1 MASCSSASP
10 PCSTSSAFLLS
21 ISLSSACSFR
31 SFSSSS
37 FCASSSDFSLFAARR
52 ALMAAMRSRASCSC
66 LARSFSKLQQKQG
79 YFVKTRNFRSSV
91 KNYLERLR
99 CYFICSVI
107 GLKNIASPSQ
117 PSPWGWGGGG
127 GGGRGGEKKDGA
139 TPSVIHGN
147 VE

>member
-1 MASCSSASP
+1 MASCSCASP

-79 YFVKTRNFRSSV
+79 YFVKTRNFRSRV

-117 PSPWGWGGGG
+117 PSPWGWR
-127 GGGRGGEKKDGA
+127 GGGRGGEKKRWSYA
-139 TPSVIHGN
+139 IGN
-147 VE
+147 TW

>member
-79 YFVKTRNFRSSV
+79 YFVKTKKFPIKRQKLSGTTSMLL
-91 KNYLERLR
+91 YLLR
-99 CYFICSVI
+99 DWSE
-107 GLKNIASPSQ
+107 NIASPSQ
-117 PSPWGWGGGG
+117 PSPWRW
-127 GGGRGGEKKDGA
+127 GGRGRKKRWSYA
-139 TPSVIHGN
+139 IGN
-147 VE
+147 TW

>member
-117 PSPWGWGGGG
+117 PSPWGF
-127 GGGRGGEKKDGA
+127 GRGREEEGEKKKMELR
-139 TPSVIHGN
+139 HR
-147 VE
+147 

>member
-79 YFVKTRNFRSSV
+79 YFVKTINFRSSV

-99 CYFICSVI
+99 YYFICSVI

-127 GGGRGGEKKDGA
+127 GGRGGEKKDGA

>member
-79 YFVKTRNFRSSV
+79 YFVKTKKFPIKRQKLSGTTSMLL
-91 KNYLERLR
+91 YLLR
-99 CYFICSVI
+99 DWS
-107 GLKNIASPSQ
+107 KNIASPSQ

-127 GGGRGGEKKDGA
+127 ERGRKKRWSYA
-139 TPSVIHGN
+139 IGN
-147 VE
+147 TW

>member
-127 GGGRGGEKKDGA
+127 EEGEKKKMELR
-139 TPSVIHGN
+139 HQ
-147 VE
+147 

>member
-1 MASCSSASP
+1 MASCSCASP

-127 GGGRGGEKKDGA
+127 GGKGGEKKDGA

>member
-127 GGGRGGEKKDGA
+127 GRKRGRKKRWSYA
-139 TPSVIHGN
+139 IGN
-147 VE
+147 TW

>member
-1 MASCSSASP
+1 MASCSCASP

-79 YFVKTRNFRSSV
+79 YFVKTRNFRLSV

-107 GLKNIASPSQ
+107 GLKTSHPLLNQ
-117 PSPWGWGGGG
+117 VLGDWGGGG
-127 GGGRGGEKKDGA
+127 GEEGKKKKDGA
-139 TPSVIHGN
+139 TPSVT
-147 VE
+147 

>member
-1 MASCSSASP
+1 MASCNCASP

-91 KNYLERLR
+91 KNYLERRLR
-99 CYFICSVI
+99 CYFICSVV
-107 GLKNIASPSQ
+107 GLKTSHPLLNQ
-117 PSPWGWGGGG
+117 VLGEMGGGE
-127 GGGRGGEKKDGA
+127 GEEKNKDGA

>member
-127 GGGRGGEKKDGA
+127 RERGRKKRWSYA
-139 TPSVIHGN
+139 IGN
-147 VE
+147 TW

>member
-1 MASCSSASP
+1 MASCSCASP

>member
-127 GGGRGGEKKDGA
+127 KRGRKKRWSYA
-139 TPSVIHGN
+139 ISNTW
-147 VE
+147 

>member
-1 MASCSSASP
+1 MASCSCASP

-127 GGGRGGEKKDGA
+127 KRGRKKRWSYA
-139 TPSVIHGN
+139 IGN
-147 VE
+147 TW

>member
-1 MASCSSASP
+1 MASCSCASP

-37 FCASSSDFSLFAARR
+37 FCVSSSDFSLFAARR

-127 GGGRGGEKKDGA
+127 GRDRGRKKRWSYA
-139 TPSVIHGN
+139 IGN
-147 VE
+147 TW

>member
-127 GGGRGGEKKDGA
+127 EEEGEKKKDGA

>member
-1 MASCSSASP
+1 MASCSCASP

-107 GLKNIASPSQ
+107 GLRTSHPLLNQ
-117 PSPWGWGGGG
+117 VRGDGGEGE
-127 GGGRGGEKKDGA
+127 EKKDGA

-147 VE
+147 VKKVE

>member
-1 MASCSSASP
+1 MASCSCASP

-127 GGGRGGEKKDGA
+127 RGRGGEKKDGA

>member
-1 MASCSSASP
+1 MASCSCASP

-91 KNYLERLR
+91 KNYLERR

-107 GLKNIASPSQ
+107 GLKTSHPLLNQ
-117 PSPWGWGGGG
+117 VRGDGEGGGE
-127 GGGRGGEKKDGA
+127 GRGGEKKDGA

>member
-1 MASCSSASP
+1 MASCSCASP

-91 KNYLERLR
+91 KNYLERRLR
-99 CYFICSVI
+99 CYFICSVV
-107 GLKNIASPSQ
+107 GLKTSHPLLNQ
-117 PSPWGWGGGG
+117 VLGEMGGG

>member
-1 MASCSSASP
+1 MASCSCASP

-117 PSPWGWGGGG
+117 PSPWGNGGGER
-127 GGGRGGEKKDGA
+127 GRKK
-139 TPSVIHGN
+139 
-147 VE
+147 

>member
-1 MASCSSASP
+1 MASCSCASP

-127 GGGRGGEKKDGA
+127 GRKRGRKKRWSYA
-139 TPSVIHGN
+139 IGN
-147 VE
+147 TW

>member
-1 MASCSSASP
+1 MASCSCASP

-127 GGGRGGEKKDGA
+127 GEEEGEKKKMELR
-139 TPSVIHGN
+139 HR
-147 VE
+147 

>member
-127 GGGRGGEKKDGA
+127 EGKGGEKKDGA

>member
-117 PSPWGWGGGG
+117 PSPWGW
-127 GGGRGGEKKDGA
+127 RGGEEGEKKKDGA

>member
-1 MASCSSASP
+1 MASCSCASP
-10 PCSTSSAFLLS
+10 PCSTSNAFLLS

-127 GGGRGGEKKDGA
+127 GEEEGEKKKMELR
-139 TPSVIHGN
+139 HR
-147 VE
+147 

>member
-1 MASCSSASP
+1 MASCSCASP

-127 GGGRGGEKKDGA
+127 EEEGEKKKMELR
-139 TPSVIHGN
+139 HR
-147 VE
+147 

>member
-127 GGGRGGEKKDGA
+127 GEEGEKKKMELR
-139 TPSVIHGN
+139 HQ
-147 VE
+147 

>member
-1 MASCSSASP
+1 MASCSCASP

-127 GGGRGGEKKDGA
+127 GEGEGGRKKRWSYA
-139 TPSVIHGN
+139 IGN
-147 VE
+147 TW

>member
-127 GGGRGGEKKDGA
+127 GEEEGEKKKMELR
-139 TPSVIHGN
+139 HR
-147 VE
+147 

>member
-127 GGGRGGEKKDGA
+127 EEGEKKKMELR
-139 TPSVIHGN
+139 HR
-147 VE
+147 

>member
-1 MASCSSASP
+1 MASCSCASP

-99 CYFICSVI
+99 CYFICSAI

-117 PSPWGWGGGG
+117 SSPWGWGGGEEEE
-127 GGGRGGEKKDGA
+127 GEKKKMELR
-139 TPSVIHGN
+139 HR
-147 VE
+147 

>member
-1 MASCSSASP
+1 MASCSCASP

-127 GGGRGGEKKDGA
+127 EEGEKKKMELR
-139 TPSVIHGN
+139 HR
-147 VE
+147 

>member
-1 MASCSSASP
+1 MASCSCASP

-37 FCASSSDFSLFAARR
+37 FCVSSSDFSLFAARR

-127 GGGRGGEKKDGA
+127 KRGRKKRWSYA
-139 TPSVIHGN
+139 ISNTW
-147 VE
+147 

>member
-1 MASCSSASP
+1 MASCSCAIP

-79 YFVKTRNFRSSV
+79 YFVKTRSFRSSV

-107 GLKNIASPSQ
+107 GLKTSHPLLNQ
-117 PSPWGWGGGG
+117 VLGEMGGGG
-127 GGGRGGEKKDGA
+127 EGEEKNKDGA
-139 TPSVIHGN
+139 TPSVIHGS

>member
-1 MASCSSASP
+1 MASCSCASP

-127 GGGRGGEKKDGA
+127 GKRGRKKRWSYA
-139 TPSVIHGN
+139 ISNTW
-147 VE
+147 

>member
-1 MASCSSASP
+1 MASCSCAIP

-91 KNYLERLR
+91 KNYLERRLR
-99 CYFICSVI
+99 CYFICSVV
-107 GLKNIASPSQ
+107 GLKTSHPLLNQ
-117 PSPWGWGGGG
+117 VLGEMGGGEEEE
-127 GGGRGGEKKDGA
+127 GEKKKDGA

>member
-1 MASCSSASP
+1 MASCSCASP

-117 PSPWGWGGGG
+117 PSPWGWRGGGKR
-127 GGGRGGEKKDGA
+127 GRKKKMELR
-139 TPSVIHGN
+139 HR
-147 VE
+147 

>member
-127 GGGRGGEKKDGA
+127 EEEGEKKKMELR
-139 TPSVIHGN
+139 HR
-147 VE
+147 

>member
-1 MASCSSASP
+1 MASCSCASP

-37 FCASSSDFSLFAARR
+37 FCVSSSDFSLFAARR

-127 GGGRGGEKKDGA
+127 EEEGEKKKMELR
-139 TPSVIHGN
+139 HR
-147 VE
+147 